1 MSGTEHKEPPVYFDR
16 HGYFFVRL
24 PKDKLRQPWPE
35 EMYGPAPH
43 HARIADD
50 EYSGTVTCIL
60 VTESP
65 LHVGSGLLR
74 ENDAAPG
81 GVTRDV
87 MRGPDGRPLIPG
99 SSLKGAFRA
108 IAEAASRSCV
118 SMVTEDQ
125 RRRPFRYSER
135 QREFPGR
142 HARIPSSVKRVV
154 SRSRTVRLELDPQ
167 TMDPL
172 APCQANGALC
182 PCCALFG
189 LLGYRGRVSFS
200 TAEPLGACETEIRQ
214 VPALFS
220 PRAHRLAHKDYWTQ
234 DAFEDVDDREGRRVR
249 LHHIVGRKFYPHL
262 DCSPGGDLGKLN
274 RRLAREFDPSTWKF
288 VEPIEVVPIGARFR
302 FTISVRNARLW
313 EIGLLLFALGQDVEI
328 GPDGRVPW
336 MPKLGGGKAVGLGS
350 VRIEVE
356 DVELRP
362 GAALYRTY
370 RLRGEAKEQW
380 SPTDALRAFLQNE
393 AVAHLAGIADL
404 RRGLARNLRGQDIY
418 VVNPQRYGRR

>member
-1 MSGTEHKEPPVYFDR
+1 MVSKRGGKQPPVYFDR

-24 PKDKLRQPWPE
+24 PQNKLRQPWPRRVE
-35 EMYGPAPH
+35 GPTPH

-50 EYSGTVTCIL
+50 EYAGTITCVL

-65 LHVGSGLLR
+65 LYVGSGLLR
-74 ENDAAPG
+74 ENDTAPG
-81 GVTRDV
+81 GVARDV

-118 SMVTEDQ
+118 SMVTEDSRQ
-125 RRRPFRYSER
+125 RPFRYSESR
-135 QREFPGR
+135 REFPGR
-142 HARIPSSVKRVV
+142 HVHLPDPVNEVV
-154 SRSRTVRLELDPQ
+154 SRSKTIRLELDPSEIGR
-167 TMDPL
+167 L
-172 APCQANGALC
+172 APCEAGGTLC

-200 TAEPLGACETEIRQ
+200 TAEPVGPCETELRRM
-214 VPALFS
+214 PALFS
-220 PRAHRLAHKDYWTQ
+220 PRAHRLADKRYWTQ
-234 DAFEDVDDREGRRVR
+234 DAFEAVGGRVR

-262 DCSPGGDLGKLN
+262 DCSPDGSFGGLN
-274 RRLAREFDPSTWKF
+274 RALAQGFDPSTWEF
-288 VEPIEVVPIGARFR
+288 VEPIEAVPIGTRFR

-313 EIGLLLFALGQDVEI
+313 EIGLLLFALGQDVEV

-356 DVELRP
+356 ALDLWP
-362 GAALYRTY
+362 GGALYRAY
-370 RLRGEAKEQW
+370 RPEGAKAPLTAQ
-380 SPTDALRAFLQNE
+380 DAVRAFLQNSD
-393 AVAHLAGIADL
+393 VAHAAGIADL
-404 RRGLARNLRGQDIY
+404 RRGLTRELREEDILL
-418 VVNPQRYGRR
+418 VNPERHRGW